1 MRLTAEDL
9 TCFEPETREQIVSGR
24 QFHKFYFQDSRGNS
38 GKQTF
43 EIVSPEVKMF
53 KEGGAVISYVKK
65 VSIVSESGTVR
76 SKDAKET
83 RVWKLDGDNWRC
95 IHFHRS

>member
-1 MRLTAEDL
+1 
-9 TCFEPETREQIVSGR
+9 
-24 QFHKFYFQDSRGNS
+24 
-38 GKQTF
+38 
-43 EIVSPEVKMF
+43 MF